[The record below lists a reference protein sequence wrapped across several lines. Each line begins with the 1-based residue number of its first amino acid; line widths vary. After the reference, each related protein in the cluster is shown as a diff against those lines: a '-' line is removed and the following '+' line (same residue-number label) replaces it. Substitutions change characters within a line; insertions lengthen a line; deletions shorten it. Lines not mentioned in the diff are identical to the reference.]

1 MERVVAPAAVALPIA
16 KGQRLGEVRVYRD
29 GRLIASSP
37 LVASRAVPSPG
48 FLGRVGWYAGETV
61 DNVWDWIH

>member
-1 MERVVAPAAVALPIA
+1 M
-16 KGQRLGEVRVYRD
+16 RVYRE

-37 LVASRAVPSPG
+37 LVASRAVAAPG

-61 DNVWDWIH
+61 DNVFDWVS

>member
-1 MERVVAPAAVALPIA
+1 VVGPSAVSLPVA
-16 KGQRLGEVRVYRD
+16 KGQRLGSVSVYRD

-37 LVASRAVPSPG
+37 LVASRAVTAPS

-61 DNVWDWIH
+61 ENVWSWVS

>member
-1 MERVVAPAAVALPIA
+1 M
-16 KGQRLGEVRVYRD
+16 RVYRD

-37 LVASRAVPSPG
+37 LVASRAVGAPG

-61 DNVWDWIH
+61 DNVFDWVS